1 MICVCGTVLAGRCAA
16 GLNPRLPAGAA
27 DIRAWQE
34 GARGSLFVTAAA
46 QVFVSMMA
54 RCIGAKVRVW
64 MHLSHRVTNSQF
76 RFSDSEYVF
85 PPLMALV
92 CDFLFGRYAATYPAG
107 WFKVRALFGFGIMIL
122 LYLSCAVSFNKQAHH
137 TIVHIF
143 HSCFLLSASTNT
155 SQETN
160 QAKSLL
166 YIYSSTY
173 TS

>member
-1 MICVCGTVLAGRCAA
+1 MIYVCVCGTVLAGRCAA

-64 MHLSHRVTNSQF
+64 MHLSCRVTNSQF

-92 CDFLFGRYAATYPAG
+92 CDFLFGRYAATYPAE
-107 WFKVRALFGFGIMIL
+107 WFNVRALFGFGIMIL
-122 LYLSCAVSFNKQAHH
+122 LPVLCCIIQQTSSPYYSS
-137 TIVHIF
+137 HI
-143 HSCFLLSASTNT
+143 
-155 SQETN
+155 
-160 QAKSLL
+160 SLL
-166 YIYSSTY
+166 FSFICFYKHKPRNKSSQI
-173 TS
+173 SAQ